1 MTAPVTRAS
10 GCGICRPSRRPMIR
24 EADGS
29 RKELT
34 RRLVVSRRRARIDRR
49 GGQGGHE
56 TCHRT
61 PRRERTYRVERPAGS
76 HGHCRRA
83 RDHAHNPRAP
93 RGAPCAGPSSGV
105 RRTQVVAGW
114 FQFQRAARQHRSLA
128 LVALQFRRM
137 TSLRSKLVGP
147 DRRSLRGVATV
158 VRLIGR
164 DPRRVSELVA
174 ALSDRDPGVRMRAAD
189 ALEKVSAERP
199 ALIGVFTSQLLRLA
213 ATAHQQEIRWHL
225 AQMMPRL
232 SLSGRE
238 RGRVAR
244 SLRRYLADPS
254 SIVRTCALQALA
266 ELSFAS
272 PRLWPD
278 VKARLED
285 AVRTGT
291 PAMRARARRLLTRRA
306 RAESC

>member
-1 MTAPVTRAS
+1 
-10 GCGICRPSRRPMIR
+10 
-24 EADGS
+24 
-29 RKELT
+29 
-34 RRLVVSRRRARIDRR
+34 
-49 GGQGGHE
+49 
-56 TCHRT
+56 
-61 PRRERTYRVERPAGS
+61 
-76 HGHCRRA
+76 
-83 RDHAHNPRAP
+83 
-93 RGAPCAGPSSGV
+93 
-105 RRTQVVAGW
+105 
-114 FQFQRAARQHRSLA
+114 
-128 LVALQFRRM
+128 M

-147 DRRSLRGVATV
+147 DCRSLRGVATV

-164 DPRRVSELVA
+164 DPSRVSELVA

-199 ALIGVFTSQLLRLA
+199 ALIRVFTSQLLRLA

-232 SLSGRE
+232 SVSGRE
-238 RGRVAR
+238 RGRVVR

-254 SIVRTCALQALA
+254 SIVRTCALEALA
-266 ELSFAS
+266 ELAVAN